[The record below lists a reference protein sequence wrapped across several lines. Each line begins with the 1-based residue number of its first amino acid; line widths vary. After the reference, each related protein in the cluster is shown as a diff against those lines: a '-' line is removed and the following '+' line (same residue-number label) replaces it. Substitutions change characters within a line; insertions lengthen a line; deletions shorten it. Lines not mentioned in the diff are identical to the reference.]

1 MLQDKKSI
9 CGQNRHPLSS
19 IKTEEHKDTPHAKDI
34 TFKTY
39 SRHTKK
45 HIFCPLCLISGHLVS
60 GAAHKHL
67 VIILAGS
74 PVTSEYTERTT
85 HGDVLRP
92 STVTGHTLTS
102 LQHRETHTKPFYPFC
117 LCNGSVEGRSECDT
131 DSEEAK
137 GEQDL
142 STPQTPSTTHI

>member
-1 MLQDKKSI
+1 M
-9 CGQNRHPLSS
+9 
-19 IKTEEHKDTPHAKDI
+19 
-34 TFKTY
+34 
-39 SRHTKK
+39 
-45 HIFCPLCLISGHLVS
+45 S

-74 PVTSEYTERTT
+74 PVTSEYTECTT
-85 HGDVLRP
+85 HDDVLRP
-92 STVTGHTLTS
+92 STVTGHTLTA
-102 LQHRETHTKPFYPFC
+102 LQHTNTQTHKMPFYPFC
-117 LCNGSVEGRSECDT
+117 LCNGPVEGRIESDT